1 MKLYEEVLYEEPEEK
16 KELQIWLRNL
26 RISQRGISKVMD
38 QDVTME
44 DLKTMTRDDL
54 KGLGLPLGQEIR
66 IWKCIQE
73 TRNSSI

>member
-26 RISQRGISKVMD
+26 RISQKGISKVMD